1 MDKPAQASA
10 SGPGDSPAAPKKLP
24 RTVIVL
30 GLVSFFNDFA
40 SDIVIP
46 LIPILLATV
55 LAAGP
60 LALGLIEGVADAIAS
75 LLKLWSGRH
84 SDVMSGRR
92 KGLAMA
98 GYTLSRAGWLVA
110 DDPSAAQY

>member
-1 MDKPAQASA
+1 MEKPDQAVSQ
-10 SGPGDSPAAPKKLP
+10 SPSDKKLP

-60 LALGLIEGVADAIAS
+60 VALGLIEGVADAIAS
-75 LLKLWSGRH
+75 LLKLWAGRH
-84 SDVMSGRR
+84 SDIMSGRR
-92 KGLAMA
+92 KGLAVA
-98 GYTLSRAGWLVA
+98 GYTLSNITRPMLGLAG
-110 DDPSAAQY
+110 S